1 VSELK
6 KHTARPRPSPALLR
20 ISGIV
25 LVIVLLTVAGLGLSN
40 RFAANADLEKTTE
53 RQAIA
58 SVQTVTVAQGPV
70 SEELILPGTVQ
81 AQFEAPIYARTS
93 GYIKAWY
100 TDIGAHVT
108 KGQLLAEIDS
118 PEVDDQLRQAEADL
132 ATAQANEQ
140 LARTTAERWR
150 ILLSTDSV
158 SKQDNDEKAAD
169 AAAKGAAVRAAQA
182 NVARLRQQKEFARVV
197 APFDGV
203 VTARRIDVG
212 ALINAG
218 SGVGP
223 QLFNVAD
230 NTKLRIYVQVPQTYA
245 PKVGIDMKAEL
256 VFSQYPGKRF
266 PAVLVRT
273 ADAIDPAARTLLVE
287 LQTDN
292 ANNQLLPG
300 GYAEVHMAL
309 PTQAQTVRVPVNTLL
324 FRSEGLRVAK
334 LGPDDKVQLVP
345 ITMGRDYGSEV
356 EVLVGIMPGDK
367 IVLNPPDSLGD
378 GQQVRVVQ
386 PPPAPGSGPSGQN
399 QGSSAART
407 AN

>member
-1 VSELK
+1 MSERQK
-6 KHTARPRPSPALLR
+6 RAVRPRPSPALLR

-25 LVIVLLTVAGLGLSN
+25 FVAVLVTIAGLGLSN
-40 RFAANADLEKTTE
+40 RFAANADLEKVTE
-53 RQAIA
+53 RDAIA
-58 SVQTVTVAQGPV
+58 SVQAVTITQGPI
-70 SEELILPGTVQ
+70 SEELILPGTVE
-81 AQFEAPIYARTS
+81 AQFQSPIYARTS

-140 LARTTAERWR
+140 LARSTAERWR

-169 AAAKGAAVRAAQA
+169 AAAKGAAVRASQA
-182 NVARLRQQKEFARVV
+182 NVARLRQLKEFARVV

-245 PKVGIDMKAEL
+245 PKVGVDMKAEL

-273 ADAIDPAARTLLVE
+273 ADAIDPGARTLLVE
-287 LQTDN
+287 LQADN
-292 ANNQLLPG
+292 ADNKVLPG
-300 GYAEVHMAL
+300 GYAEVHIAL
-309 PTQAQTVRVPVNTLL
+309 PTMAQSVRTPVNTLL

-334 LGPDDKVQLVP
+334 LGGDDKVQLVP
-345 ITMGRDYGSEV
+345 ITMGRDYGTEV
-356 EVLVGIMPGDK
+356 EVLTGLTPGDR

-386 PPPAPGSGPSGQN
+386 PSPPPQPGASGQN
-399 QGSSAART
+399 QGSASART